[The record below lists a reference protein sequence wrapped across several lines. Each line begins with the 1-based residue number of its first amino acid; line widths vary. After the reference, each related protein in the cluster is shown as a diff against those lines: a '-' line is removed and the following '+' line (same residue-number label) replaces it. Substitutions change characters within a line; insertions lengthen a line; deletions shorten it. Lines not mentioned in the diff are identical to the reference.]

1 MTTEW
6 RFLTFEIAFM
16 PVISL
21 KLSCSNELDLWEG
34 FKNKTKKKKNCGLKC
49 GHVSSSLSA
58 DSSTRTEEPLSG
70 L

>member
-21 KLSCSNELDLWEG
+21 KLSCSNELGLWEG
-34 FKNKTKKKKNCGLKC
+34 FKNKTKKKKI
-49 GHVSSSLSA
+49 VI
-58 DSSTRTEEPLSG
+58 
-70 L
+70 